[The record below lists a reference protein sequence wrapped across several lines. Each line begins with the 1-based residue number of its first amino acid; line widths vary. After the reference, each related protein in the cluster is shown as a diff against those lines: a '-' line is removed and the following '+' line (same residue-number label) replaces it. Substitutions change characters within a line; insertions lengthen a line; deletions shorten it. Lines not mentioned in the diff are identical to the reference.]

1 MKRFSRS
8 REPRHDRRLM
18 KQSRWLHPQSHVM
31 VLDIGFNI
39 RDGGGYVAIQNIA
52 KHSPVANNVGI
63 LSAHEPHHS
72 MHHLIRTAWSFLAVS
87 HHVQSFAFQ
96 TEINRLAWCSRQP
109 RRKEHDVEPAKLLS
123 RCGIQFDH
131 LSVNIEWE
139 IPDRPVAMQRTAQ
152 QLCNMIFFVV
162 DKRSRYR
169 APGLQSQ
176 P

>member
-1 MKRFSRS
+1 
-8 REPRHDRRLM
+8 M
-18 KQSRWLHPQSHVM
+18 KQSGRVHPQRDVM
-31 VLDIGFNI
+31 ALDIQFNI
-39 RDGGGYVAIQNIA
+39 RDGCGYVAIENIA
-52 KHSPVANNVGI
+52 KHSPVTNNVGI
-63 LSAHEPHHS
+63 LSVYEPHHS
-72 MHHLIRTAWSFLAVS
+72 V
-87 HHVQSFAFQ
+87 HHVIRAARPSLAIPHHTQSFAF
-96 TEINRLAWCSRQP
+96 EAEVDRLARCPRQP
-109 RRKEHDVEPAKLLS
+109 SWKERNVEPAKLLS